1 MSPGHHMVWG
11 NHSQIFF
18 FFNIWNVR
26 ILQNDNLHRTVFFSL
41 HDVTSYWSK
50 QFLKMM
56 TFSLFHIYIHNN
68 KCNKCALGWLLI

>member
-1 MSPGHHMVWG
+1 MSPGHHVVWG
-11 NHSQIFF
+11 NHSQIF